1 MSNSRENAAMSD
13 EARIDGITREIG
25 RRLRSARAAA
35 GLTLSDLAA
44 RTELS
49 EGFLSRLERGHASA
63 SIANLI
69 RLADVLGLGLH
80 ELFAVPAAPART
92 EVAVHRGGDAPEEA
106 TSAGYRWRHLAGG
119 APLDRLEVFHLVF
132 PRRETMPTMVSHPGQ
147 EHCYVLSGEVLF
159 HVGGRQHRLRA
170 GDGILI
176 DSTLPHRAENAGDG
190 EAHVLMTVSSAT
202 EAPAPAPVEWWQLP
216 AAGSADGKEEET
228 R

>member
-1 MSNSRENAAMSD
+1 MAAPD
-13 EARIDGITREIG
+13 RIDGITREIG
-25 RRLRSARAAA
+25 RRLRTARSAA
-35 GLTLSDLAA
+35 GLTLADLAG
-44 RTELS
+44 RSELS

-80 ELFAVPAAPART
+80 ELFADPAAPART
-92 EVAVHRGGDAPEEA
+92 EIAVHRGGDAPQEV

-132 PRRETMPTMVSHPGQ
+132 PRREAMPTMVSHPGQ

-159 HVGGRQHRLRA
+159 HVGNRRHRLGA

-176 DSTLPHRAENAGDG
+176 DSALPHRAENAGDG
-190 EAHVLMTVSSAT
+190 EAHVLMTVSSAA
-202 EAPAPAPVEWWQLP
+202 EAPAPVEWWQLP
-216 AAGSADGKEEET
+216 AAGGAHDNEEET